1 METVTFTADRHTI
14 QALIDFVNSFKNQ
27 NIQIDTSLK
36 PKVGNRQAQMGVL
49 ADDKIDPD
57 FYQKDDV
64 KINAQNELAPLPK
77 INSMADLAGILS
89 PYANGYI
96 SDEEMDNAITEG
108 IDERAMIIDKSRCVS
123 RTNLNK
129 ILNNGAY
136 YAPYNQFVFN
146 LYFKR
151 QFI

>member
-1 METVTFTADRHTI
+1 MESVTFTADKHTI
-14 QALIDFVNSFKNQ
+14 QALIDFVNAFKNQ

-36 PKVGNRQAQMGVL
+36 PKISNRQAQTGVL

-96 SDEEMDNAITEG
+96 SDEEVDNAITEG
-108 IDERAMIIDKSRCVS
+108 IYERAMIR
-123 RTNLNK
+123 
-129 ILNNGAY
+129 
-136 YAPYNQFVFN
+136 
-146 LYFKR
+146 
-151 QFI
+151 